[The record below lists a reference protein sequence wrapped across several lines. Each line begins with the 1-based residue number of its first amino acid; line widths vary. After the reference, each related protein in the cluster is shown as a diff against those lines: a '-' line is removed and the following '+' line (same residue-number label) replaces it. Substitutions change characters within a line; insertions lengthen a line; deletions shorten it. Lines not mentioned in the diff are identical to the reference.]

1 MAGVYND
8 YENYLILN
16 YNKLLKIL
24 NTGALSDISFRNPW
38 MYSTD
43 WEILVPSFVFP
54 LILNV
59 CSGATGAA
67 MGKSQHESGSVRGSS
82 AMFSNV
88 Q

>member
-1 MAGVYND
+1 
-8 YENYLILN
+8 
-16 YNKLLKIL
+16 
-24 NTGALSDISFRNPW
+24 

-43 WEILVPSFVFP
+43 WEILEPSFVFP